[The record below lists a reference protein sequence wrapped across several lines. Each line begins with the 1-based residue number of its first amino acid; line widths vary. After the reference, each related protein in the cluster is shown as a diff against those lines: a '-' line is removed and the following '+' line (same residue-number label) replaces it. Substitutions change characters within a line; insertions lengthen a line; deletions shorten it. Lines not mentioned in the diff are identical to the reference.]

1 MARKTPISLYRNIG
15 ISAHIDAGKTT
26 TTERILFYTG
36 LTHKL
41 GEVHDGA
48 ATTDYM
54 EQEQERGITITSA
67 AVTSYWSGMPK
78 QFKEHRFNI
87 IDTPGHVDF
96 TVEVE
101 RSMRV
106 LDGAVM
112 VYCAVGGV
120 QPQSETVWRQA
131 NKYKVPRLAFVNK
144 MDRQGANFFRVV
156 EQMKTRLRANPVPI
170 VIPVGAEDA
179 FEGVVD
185 LLKMKAIIWN
195 EADKGVTFEY
205 GDIPADLVDTAEE
218 WRQYMIEAAAEANE
232 ELMDKYLGGEELTE
246 EEIVAALRERT
257 LSGEIQPMLCG
268 SAFKNKGVQRM
279 LDAVVELL
287 PAPTDI
293 PPVQGVNPD
302 SDEAD
307 SREASDDAP
316 FSALAFKMLN
326 DKYVGNLT
334 FIRVYSGVLKSGD
347 TVINSVKGTRERI
360 GRLVQMTAADRTE
373 IEEVRAGDIAAAIG
387 LKDVTTGETLCDEK
401 APIILERMEFPEPV
415 IHVAVEPKTKAD
427 QEKMGIALN
436 RLAKEDPSFR
446 VRTDE
451 ESGQTIISGMGELH
465 LEIIVDRM
473 KREFGVEANVG
484 APQVA
489 YRETIRKAVKAE
501 YKHAKQSGGKGQYG
515 HVVIEMEP
523 MEPGGAGYE
532 FIDEIKGG
540 VIPREFIPSVDKGIR
555 DTLPNGVVAGFPVVD
570 VRIRLVFGSYHD
582 VDSSQLAF
590 ELAASQAFK
599 EGMRQASPA
608 LLEPIMAVEV
618 ETPEEYMGDV
628 MGDLNRRRGIVL
640 GMDDDGIGGKK
651 VRAEVPLAEMF
662 GYSTDLRSAT
672 QGRATYSM
680 EFAKYAEAPA
690 HVAAEVTAA
699 RKG

>member
-1 MARKTPISLYRNIG
+1 MARKTPIDRYRNIG

-36 LTHKL
+36 MTHKL

-48 ATTDYM
+48 ATTDWM

-67 AVTSYWSGMPK
+67 AVSTFWKGMAG
-78 QFKEHRFNI
+78 QFKEHHFNV

-131 NKYKVPRLAFVNK
+131 NKYKVPRLAFINK
-144 MDRQGANFFRVV
+144 MDRQGANFFRAV
-156 EQMKTRLRANPVPI
+156 EQMKTRLRANPVPVVVPI
-170 VIPVGAEDA
+170 GAEEG
-179 FEGVVD
+179 FQGVVD
-185 LLKMKAIIWN
+185 LLKMQAIIWD
-195 EADKGVTFEY
+195 EATQGLTFEY
-205 GDIPADLVDTAEE
+205 GEIPADLVDIAEE
-218 WRQYMIEAAAEANE
+218 WRGNMIEAAAEATE

-246 EEIVAALRERT
+246 QEIVAALRQRT
-257 LSGEIQPMLCG
+257 LACEIQPVLCG

-279 LDAVVELL
+279 LDAVVEYL

-293 PPVQGVNPD
+293 PPVAGETPKG
-302 SDEAD
+302 EKET
-307 SREASDDAP
+307 REASDDAK
-316 FSALAFKMLN
+316 FSALAFKLMN
-326 DKYVGNLT
+326 DKYVGQLT

-347 TVINSVKGTRERI
+347 SVINSVKGTRERI
-360 GRLVQMTAADRTE
+360 GRLVQMKADDRTE

-387 LKDVTTGETLCDEK
+387 LKDVTTGETLCAED

-489 YRETIRKAVKAE
+489 YRETIRKEVESEA
-501 YKHAKQSGGKGQYG
+501 KHVKQSGGKGQYG
-515 HVVIEMEP
+515 HVVIKMEP

-540 VIPREFIPSVDKGIR
+540 VIPREFIPSCDKGIR
-555 DTLPNGVVAGFPVVD
+555 DTLSNGIVAGYPVVD
-570 VRIRLVFGSYHD
+570 VRVRLTFGSYHD
-582 VDSSQLAF
+582 VDSSQIAF
-590 ELAASQAFK
+590 ELAASMAFK
-599 EGMRQASPA
+599 DGMRKASPA

-618 ETPEEYMGDV
+618 ETPEDYMGDV

-680 EFAKYAEAPA
+680 EFKKYAEAPT
-690 HVAAEVTAA
+690 HVAEKVIAD